1 MKEGVP
7 PKRLR
12 SLDIHGSNH
21 FSMQNTF
28 TPSFVMTYGGP
39 YYATTYVPLLIYEL
53 AFDFF
58 DFGMAAAA
66 LIITYLLLLMLIA
79 GVLNIVRGWLD
90 A

>member
-1 MKEGVP
+1 LLLSFRDLIV
-7 PKRLR
+7 
-12 SLDIHGSNH
+12 SL
-21 FSMQNTF
+21 QATF
-28 TPSFVMTYGGP
+28 TPTFTMTYGGP

-66 LIITYLLLLMLIA
+66 LIVMYVVLVMLIA
-79 GVLNIVRGWLD
+79 GVLNIVSGWGSD